1 MAAPR
6 RIAPLFASAVTTS
19 QLKLSN
25 NAALVQRAIASYD
38 VVKDFPDQ
46 ELAELRH
53 IPGGRPSSVNARF
66 FQLQWDRFSGQDN
79 HTSELW
85 SSSDFQE
92 LEGMMR
98 EEAAEFLLFH
108 GITKE
113 AARNQAAGKMFVWA
127 SVHGDGS
134 CHPPHVHSDSAVTG
148 TYYAKTP
155 KGSSPLMLD
164 DPRGKT
170 PYDIMVGHVKHC

>member
-53 IPGGRPSSVNARF
+53 IPGGRIACT
-66 FQLQWDRFSGQDN
+66 
-79 HTSELW
+79 TSRRE
-85 SSSDFQE
+85 DV
-92 LEGMMR
+92 LECVR
-98 EEAAEFLLFH
+98 DSRLVF
-108 GITKE
+108 
-113 AARNQAAGKMFVWA
+113 A
-127 SVHGDGS
+127 SE
-134 CHPPHVHSDSAVTG
+134 
-148 TYYAKTP
+148 
-155 KGSSPLMLD
+155 
-164 DPRGKT
+164 RGE
-170 PYDIMVGHVKHC
+170 